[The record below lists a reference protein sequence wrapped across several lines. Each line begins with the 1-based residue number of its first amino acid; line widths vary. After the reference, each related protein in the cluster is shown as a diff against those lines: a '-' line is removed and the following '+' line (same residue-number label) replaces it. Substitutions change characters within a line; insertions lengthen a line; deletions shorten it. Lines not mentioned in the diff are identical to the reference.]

1 MTFLGQRRLDPL
13 LLGSPLRSTPV
24 AVAIAGGLLVLLAT
38 VAETLLAFL
47 GSLRGDVA
55 NVFIGAIALSTLM
68 SVVPLAILWYLDRRE
83 RETPWLFAAAF
94 LIGRP
99 SLS

>member
-1 MTFLGQRRLDPL
+1 MNFLGQPRLDPL

-47 GSLRGDVA
+47 RSLRGDVA

-68 SVVPLAILWYLDRRE
+68 SVVPLAILW
-83 RETPWLFAAAF
+83 
-94 LIGRP
+94 
-99 SLS
+99 